1 MDLCVCS
8 SIRQSVWSSVIYVVL
23 KCNHFHFIIDKI
35 RHLKQNCICVWWS
48 ICTHSVFTALIS
60 EEVPSWVHCSMKRE
74 LHRHFPINIVGSLY
88 FFFVILGFNVGRSA
102 GGRSTVREINRDAC
116 HFPGFPVLQSLL
128 PKHTNVPALYFL
140 LMALFLQ
147 QPVTELPENLQV
159 SAPGISSRCNQGC
172 QVGII

>member
-1 MDLCVCS
+1 MLTM
-8 SIRQSVWSSVIYVVL
+8 SILRL
-23 KCNHFHFIIDKI
+23 PK
-35 RHLKQNCICVWWS
+35 
-48 ICTHSVFTALIS
+48 FTPNSFCPA
-60 EEVPSWVHCSMKRE
+60 
-74 LHRHFPINIVGSLY
+74 
-88 FFFVILGFNVGRSA
+88 GFNVGRSA

-159 SAPGISSRCNQGC
+159 SAPVTSIRSNRGC
-172 QVGII
+172 QVGISQ

>member
-1 MDLCVCS
+1 MILTGDSLLTLLALC
-8 SIRQSVWSSVIYVVL
+8 L
-23 KCNHFHFIIDKI
+23 
-35 RHLKQNCICVWWS
+35 
-48 ICTHSVFTALIS
+48 VFP
-60 EEVPSWVHCSMKRE
+60 V
-74 LHRHFPINIVGSLY
+74 
-88 FFFVILGFNVGRSA
+88 GFNVGRSA

-159 SAPGISSRCNQGC
+159 SAPVISSQCNQGAK
-172 QVGII
+172 VGIVQQDVNAILSVMKENNGLTRPSPSSLQLTHSHDVVFSAELCGVGICRSQLAMA

>member
-1 MDLCVCS
+1 MTPRFLLQPAEIDFCLILLIEFVQVCGKGLISWIPHLYLYGSECVCICS
-8 SIRQSVWSSVIYVVL
+8 SVCFYSMEFMGRYPPEFNTSVWVSFAGISL
-23 KCNHFHFIIDKI
+23 LSLLAF
-35 RHLKQNCICVWWS
+35 
-48 ICTHSVFTALIS
+48 VFSFLS
-60 EEVPSWVHCSMKRE
+60 
-74 LHRHFPINIVGSLY
+74 
-88 FFFVILGFNVGRSA
+88 GFNVGRSA

-159 SAPGISSRCNQGC
+159 SAPIASGRCKQGS
-172 QVGII
+172 QVGIT

>member
-1 MDLCVCS
+1 MCDSLYAH
-8 SIRQSVWSSVIYVVL
+8 I
-23 KCNHFHFIIDKI
+23 HF
-35 RHLKQNCICVWWS
+35 LQ
-48 ICTHSVFTALIS
+48 LIS
-60 EEVPSWVHCSMKRE
+60 EEVPSCVHYLNKSE
-74 LHRHFPINIVGSLY
+74 LHSHLPINIIGFLY
-88 FFFVILGFNVGRSA
+88 FFFILGFNVGRSA

-159 SAPGISSRCNQGC
+159 SAPVISSQCNQGC

>member
-1 MDLCVCS
+1 MLYGKATFSFFYWLKKKNYTSGAELCNMC
-8 SIRQSVWSSVIYVVL
+8 VIA
-23 KCNHFHFIIDKI
+23 CMHIFI
-35 RHLKQNCICVWWS
+35 L
-48 ICTHSVFTALIS
+48 TALIS
-60 EEVPSWVHCSMKRE
+60 EEVPSRVLRLQWEWALRA
-74 LHRHFPINIVGSLY
+74 FPCY
-88 FFFVILGFNVGRSA
+88 YCCFFVFLLISGFNVGRSA

-159 SAPGISSRCNQGC
+159 SAPVVSSRCKQGC
-172 QVGII
+172 QVGIIW

>member
-1 MDLCVCS
+1 MLIDIYGSECVCMYS
-8 SIRQSVWSSVIYVVL
+8 SIFYSLKFLRRYPPEFSTSVWVSFTGV
-23 KCNHFHFIIDKI
+23 
-35 RHLKQNCICVWWS
+35 S
-48 ICTHSVFTALIS
+48 ILSLLTFVFS
-60 EEVPSWVHCSMKRE
+60 
-74 LHRHFPINIVGSLY
+74 
-88 FFFVILGFNVGRSA
+88 FFSGFNVGRSA

-159 SAPGISSRCNQGC
+159 SAPVTSGRCKQGS
-172 QVGII
+172 QVGIT